1 MSNDRSLSVVLL
13 VFCSIMYFETFS
25 FAEKTEFQTIG
36 PTVFPRAII
45 IFIAVL
51 AVINLLMTFKKK
63 TEKRQFNRDEFIL
76 NYGKVIAVFAL
87 FAVYVIALSL
97 AGFIP
102 ATLLFLIVG
111 QALLMGFKKP
121 KIIISNL
128 LVSFISTFTVH
139 IIFTNFLA
147 IWLP

>member
-1 MSNDRSLSVVLL
+1 MSNDRFLSIVLL
-13 VFCSIMYFETFS
+13 VFCFIMYFETFN

-45 IFIAVL
+45 IFIAVMS
-51 AVINLLMTFKKK
+51 VIHLLTTFKGK
-63 TEKRQFNRDEFIL
+63 TEKREFNREDFFL
-76 NYGKVIAVFAL
+76 KYGKIIALFAL
-87 FAVYVIALSL
+87 FAVYVLALSL
-97 AGFIP
+97 VGFIP

-111 QALLMGFKKP
+111 QALLMGFKKR

-128 LVSFISTFTVH
+128 LVSVISTFTVY